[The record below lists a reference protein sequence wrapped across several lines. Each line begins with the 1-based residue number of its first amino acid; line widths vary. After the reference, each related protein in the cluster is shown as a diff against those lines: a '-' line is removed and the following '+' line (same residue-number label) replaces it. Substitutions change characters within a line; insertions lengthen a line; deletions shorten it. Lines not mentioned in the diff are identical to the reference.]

1 MSTLGH
7 EALSE
12 IYDTTTRCSPKK
24 ITFKPLSVS
33 LPKLKIKE
41 NQIQNKTKQNKTK
54 QKHRQP
60 SDAGI
65 NNNISLTA
73 RRTFQYWPRYE
84 LTARAT
90 EDLYQSLVKRDTFF

>member
-1 MSTLGH
+1 MIPKHRCVNT
-7 EALSE
+7 EALSK

-24 ITFKPLSVS
+24 ITFKPSSVF

-41 NQIQNKTKQNKTK
+41 NQIQNKTK